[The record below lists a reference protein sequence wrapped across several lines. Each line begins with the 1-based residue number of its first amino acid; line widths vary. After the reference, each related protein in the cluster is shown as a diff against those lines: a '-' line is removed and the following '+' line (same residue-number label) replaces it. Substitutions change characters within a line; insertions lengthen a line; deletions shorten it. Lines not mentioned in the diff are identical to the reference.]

1 MEFQIIPDKEALGKC
16 AWCQSHI
23 NDHMEVLGL
32 GTKLTPDVDLS
43 EYESHCIQLGLVS
56 EEKPIYMMVTAQGS
70 AARNDG
76 NDCMFLVCSEGCGKK
91 LKSVL
96 EKEITTGKMFETVK
110 YGGKRNDG

>member
-1 MEFQIIPDKEALGKC
+1 MEFYIIPDEEALSKC
-16 AWCQSHI
+16 AWCRIHI

-32 GTKLTPDVDLS
+32 GAKLTPDVDLS

-56 EEKPIYMMVTAQGS
+56 EEKPVYMMITAQGS

-76 NDCMFLVCSEGCGKK
+76 NDCMFLVCSEDCANK

-96 EKEITTGKMFETVK
+96 EKEISLGKMFETVQLRREK
-110 YGGKRNDG
+110 